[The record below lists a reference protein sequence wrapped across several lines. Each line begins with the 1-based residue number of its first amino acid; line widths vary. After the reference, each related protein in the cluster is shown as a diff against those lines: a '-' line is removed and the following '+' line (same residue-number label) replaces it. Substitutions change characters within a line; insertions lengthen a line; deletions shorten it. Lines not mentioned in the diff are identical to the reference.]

1 MFIYKY
7 LYFINIVN
15 IIFIGNL
22 NKIWLKRIIKWNE
35 KLINIFVF
43 ARKIIYNFYLFT
55 INLDKI
61 RLLEIKYNFYFYF
74 YLNKKFKSERCQL
87 RVTHLILPFTLFHS
101 CNHFYQTLAS
111 LPHYQCIFS
120 NWLTF
125 ISFPKLFLFENSSFF
140 NGLMESLM
148 TRSFKNFQIQNP
160 VYFSFRFYFYSRVNI
175 FRKI

>member
-1 MFIYKY
+1 M
-7 LYFINIVN
+7 
-15 IIFIGNL
+15 
-22 NKIWLKRIIKWNE
+22 
-35 KLINIFVF
+35 
-43 ARKIIYNFYLFT
+43 IYNFYLFT

-61 RLLEIKYNFYFYF
+61 RLLEIKYNFYLYF

-140 NGLMESLM
+140 NGLVESLM